1 MIASNVAALILQV
14 HVQIHVYA
22 NTYTLEHGANCA
34 VTPGGLGAGH
44 TLLTGA
50 AVWQ

>member
-14 HVQIHVYA
+14 HVQIYA
-22 NTYTLEHGANCA
+22 HTYTLEHGANCA
-34 VTPGGLGAGH
+34 VTPGGLEAGH